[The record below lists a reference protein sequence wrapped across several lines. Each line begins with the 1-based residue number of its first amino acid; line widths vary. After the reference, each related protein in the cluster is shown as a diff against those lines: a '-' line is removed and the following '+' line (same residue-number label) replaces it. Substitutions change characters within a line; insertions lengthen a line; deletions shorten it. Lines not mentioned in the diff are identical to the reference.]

1 MTTLSLGQAAR
12 LTGRGKTILAR
23 AISSRFFAGSTEDG
37 GSNSSESARV
47 YPFPAPVE
55 MVAELRTAAP
65 MFTTTAVILT
75 IGIARWIEG
84 RAQDVNLVA
93 FSGAILI
100 ILGVIADRIT

>member
-1 MTTLSLGQAAR
+1 
-12 LTGRGKTILAR
+12 
-23 AISSRFFAGSTEDG
+23 
-37 GSNSSESARV
+37 
-47 YPFPAPVE
+47 
-55 MVAELRTAAP
+55 

-75 IGIARWIEG
+75 IGIAMWIEG